1 MLNKRKKKLTIVI
14 IILMIITSLV
24 ILNVIIK
31 KETLYKN
38 RVNIQNEVENLADNE
53 LDNIEDYEEDYEIEE
68 EPLIEQENELQ
79 EENVN
84 EIENTANL
92 NENTS
97 KISIKDMHKAIQEVA
112 DAFYNR
118 GKYVQYSGPRKSY
131 YFSPEQATS
140 QHTIYTVCSCFTFN
154 IYYQAFGIKIPN
166 INQTLTEY
174 GKKYY
179 DPKNENSDVIE
190 FFQSIKD
197 ENGNRT
203 YLDNKG
209 NLREDIDFSTKEGRM
224 NYGKELLKMLEV
236 GDVISEMGEKSS
248 GRRTC
253 CINL

>member
-31 KETLYKN
+31 KKTLYKN

-97 KISIKDMHKAIQEVA
+97 KISIKDMHKAIKEVA
-112 DAFYNR
+112 Y
-118 GKYVQYSGPRKSY
+118 SY
-131 YFSPEQATS
+131 YMRGEKIQYNSMKGNPSWFAPEEATS
-140 QHTIYTVCSCFTFN
+140 QNMNYLVCSSFTKN
-154 IYYQAFGIKIPN
+154 VYYDLLGIKIPPYTTN
-166 INQTLTEY
+166 LIDYAKDNLGKPEVIAYGSKNNEGNLVMNLYEPTEEKKYITLTNPSTAQIIPY
-174 GKKYY
+174 LQ
-179 DPKNENSDVIE
+179 I
-190 FFQSIKD
+190 
-197 ENGNRT
+197 RRCT
-203 YLDNKG
+203 Y
-209 NLREDIDFSTKEGRM
+209 I
-224 NYGKELLKMLEV
+224 Y
-236 GDVISEMGEKSS
+236 
-248 GRRTC
+248 RTC
-253 CINL
+253 NYDL